1 MAGRTRATQLSSY
14 AARQQVYQ
22 YGSVACTSLI
32 CRTRMPKS
40 AEDTPLMQQWRD
52 AKTRHPDAI
61 IFFRVGDFYEMFC
74 EDAEEGARLLGLTL
88 TSRNNGGAANVPLA
102 GVPVRARD
110 EYLERLIRL
119 GRRVAVCEQ
128 VEDPAEAKGI
138 VRREVV
144 ETITPGALLSD
155 ALLSARRNN
164 FLVAL
169 ARADQHH
176 LALCA
181 VDASTGEVIA
191 SLIDARSLEAEL
203 ARYEPAELLLPQSW
217 ALEPFDAAPG
227 VSRTYR
233 ADWLFDRDLAVE
245 ELKRRYR
252 VLSLDGFG
260 FQPDDA
266 PLIAALGA
274 LIAYVAEVQ
283 PVAIDAL
290 RAPRIER
297 HGGAMALDEMTRRN
311 LELLE
316 PLRAD
321 ASGSGRAA
329 TLIDVLDETLT
340 GMGARLLRRWLLR
353 PLVIPDD
360 IWARHEAVAELVDN
374 APLRRAAREELKQ
387 IRDLGR
393 LAGKVAAARVTPR
406 ELQALG
412 ESLERF
418 PRVHEVLHGVHAV
431 LLRHAAEL
439 DLLADVRTLI
449 ERAIP
454 EEAPAT
460 LSEGGALRAG
470 YDAELDELRGIR
482 DGAQDFIASL
492 QVRERERSGISSLK
506 VGYNKVF
513 GYFLEITRANI
524 ERVPGDYE
532 RKQTLSNAERYVTP
546 ELKELEAKILGAEEK
561 IAEVEARLFGEL
573 RKRIA
578 SEVARLQASA
588 DRIALLDVLVSM
600 AHVAERRGYVRP
612 TVHTGYELALQG
624 ARHPVVETMMPR
636 EDFIPND
643 VVLDETGRIIILTG
657 PNMAGKSTLLRQVG
671 LIQLMAQIG
680 SFVPAAHA
688 RVPVCDRIFTRVG
701 ASDNLVR
708 GQSTFMVEMH
718 ETAAILHNATAHSLV
733 LLDEIGRGTATYDGV
748 SIAWAVT
755 EHLHDQC
762 GCKTIFATH
771 YHELTQLADFLPALV
786 NFNVAVKEVGHEI
799 VFLHHLQAGGA
810 DRSYGIDVGRLAGLP
825 GDVVNRARIILRQL
839 EGAHSGG
846 QFRPESSAT
855 TDQLS
860 LFQVS
865 DSAIVDRLKRLEVE
879 TITPLQALNVLSEL
893 KQILEDQR

>member
-1 MAGRTRATQLSSY
+1 MAC
-14 AARQQVYQ
+14 AANFV
-22 YGSVACTSLI
+22 L
-32 CRTRMPKS
+32 RMAKS
-40 AEDTPLMQQWRD
+40 EETPLMQQWRE
-52 AKTRHPDAI
+52 AKSRHPDAL
-61 IFFRVGDFYEMFC
+61 IFFRVGDFYEMFY

-88 TSRNNGGAANVPLA
+88 TARNNGGAAHVPLA
-102 GVPVRARD
+102 GVPARARD

-128 VEDPAEAKGI
+128 VEDPAEAKGL

-144 ETITPGALLSD
+144 ETITPGAVLSD
-155 ALLSARRNN
+155 TLLSARRNN

-169 ARADQHH
+169 ARADQQH

-191 SLIDARSLEAEL
+191 ALIDALQLEAEL

-217 ALEPFDAAPG
+217 ATEDFDAAPG

-233 ADWLFDRDLAVE
+233 PDWLFDRDLALE

-266 PLIAALGA
+266 PMVSALGA
-274 LIAYVAEVQ
+274 LVAYVAEVQ
-283 PVAIDAL
+283 PAAIDAL

-297 HGGAMALDEMTRRN
+297 HGTAMALDEMTRRN
-311 LELLE
+311 LELVE

-321 ASGSGRAA
+321 AAERGRAA
-329 TLIDVLDETLT
+329 TLIEVLDETLT
-340 GMGARLLRRWLLR
+340 PMGARLLRRWVLR
-353 PLVIPDD
+353 PLIVPDD
-360 IWARHEAVAELVDN
+360 IWARQDAVAELLDN
-374 APLRRAAREELKQ
+374 APMRRALREELRQ

-406 ELQALG
+406 ELRAMS

-418 PRVHEVLHGVHAV
+418 PRLREQLEPAQSV
-431 LLRHAAEL
+431 LLRHVAEL
-439 DLLADVRTLI
+439 DVMADVRELI
-449 ERAIP
+449 DRAIADD
-454 EEAPAT
+454 APAS
-460 LSEGGALRAG
+460 LVEGGAIRTG
-470 YDAELDELRGIR
+470 YDQELDELRSIR

-492 QVRERERSGISSLK
+492 QVRERERSGIPSLK

-524 ERVPGDYE
+524 DKVPADYE
-532 RKQTLSNAERYVTP
+532 RKQTLANAERYVTP

-561 IAEVEARLFGEL
+561 IAEAELRLFSEL
-573 RKRIA
+573 RKQIA
-578 SEVARLQASA
+578 QDVSRLQASA
-588 DRIALLDVLVSM
+588 DRIALLDVLCCL

-612 TVHTGYELALQG
+612 LVHTGYALSLRG

-643 VVLDETGRIIILTG
+643 VVLDEEGRIIILTG

-671 LIQLMAQIG
+671 LIQLLAQIG
-680 SFVPAAHA
+680 SFVPATEAQ
-688 RVPVCDRIFTRVG
+688 VPVCDRIFTRVG

-718 ETAAILHNATAHSLV
+718 ETAAILHNATMQSLV

-755 EHLHDQC
+755 EYLHDHC
-762 GCKTIFATH
+762 GSKTIFATH
-771 YHELTQLADFLPALV
+771 YHELTQLADFLPSLV
-786 NFNVAVKEVGHEI
+786 NFNVAVKEVGHDI
-799 VFLHHLQAGGA
+799 VFLHHLQPGGA
-810 DRSYGIDVGRLAGLP
+810 DRSYGIDVARLAGLP
-825 GDVVNRARIILRQL
+825 ASVVQRARVILHQL
-839 EGAHSGG
+839 EGAHTGRHFHPITPVS
-846 QFRPESSAT
+846 
-855 TDQLS
+855 DQLS
-860 LFQVS
+860 LFHSPESPV
-865 DSAIVDRLKRLEVE
+865 VDRLKRMNVDAM
-879 TITPLQALNVLSEL
+879 TPIQALNTLSEL
-893 KQILEDQR
+893 KQMLEDAK